1 MGFFLSCFVTKFFYL
16 YLTIGVVVGFGFG
29 LIYVPA
35 IVSVGYYFDKKRS
48 LAIGIAVCGS
58 GLGTFI
64 LSPLN
69 RILFE
74 SYGCQGAFLIKAGL
88 CLNLC
93 VCGCL
98 MRPVPVEPS
107 EIYKR
112 NKLNMKEQQQQ
123 TQKLIN
129 NVSSA
134 SHDNLSRP
142 QIMISDEKN
151 KIVLSQN
158 GLNKSQP
165 NNLDRKLTSLTR
177 NHSSRVQSPP
187 IQSNDP
193 AEFAK
198 SMPMLLEKKNL
209 TLDNLNLDAANS
221 NEINNAI
228 LQLSKSTNSAL
239 DILAHVKSL
248 QNIPLTCFDTNSLKE
263 IERELKSNGEYIDC
277 VDQSEKSKLKIFK
290 EKLNET
296 IDFSLFKS
304 ILFLFFVISN
314 FLTSLG
320 FNVPYIYIVD
330 QATLLNIKP
339 ELADLLL
346 STIGISNSIG
356 RLILG
361 FLGDLKGMNRIYLYS
376 TVLSICGLATIIE
389 PFCKNFI
396 SLFIY
401 SIIFGLSS
409 GMLFYLIF
417 LIKIL
422 NFILLCISTKNKV
435 VMYH

>member
-1 MGFFLSCFVTKFFYL
+1 
-16 YLTIGVVVGFGFG
+16 LTIGVIVGFGFG

-74 SYGCQGAFLIKAGL
+74 SYGCQGAFLIKAAL

-123 TQKLIN
+123 QVKIIN
-129 NVSSA
+129 NFSSA
-134 SHDNLSRP
+134 SHDNLCRP
-142 QIMISDEKN
+142 QILISDEIN
-151 KIVLSQN
+151 DKIIVSQN

-165 NNLDRKLTSLTR
+165 INFDRKLASLTR
-177 NHSSRVQSPP
+177 NHSSRVPSPQ

-193 AEFAK
+193 TEFAK

-209 TLDNLNLDAANS
+209 TVDNLNLETANS
-221 NEINNAI
+221 AEINNAI

-277 VDQSEKSKLKIFK
+277 VDHSDKSKLTIIK

-304 ILFLFFVISN
+304 ILFLFFVVSN

-361 FLGDLKGMNRIYLYS
+361 FLGDLEGMNRIYLYS

-389 PFCKNFI
+389 PFCKNFV

-401 SIIFGLSS
+401 SITFGLSS
-409 GMLFYLIF
+409 GMFSYD
-417 LIKIL
+417 
-422 NFILLCISTKNKV
+422 
-435 VMYH
+435 

>member
-1 MGFFLSCFVTKFFYL
+1 LTNKFGCRLTTIIGSFIAFLGFFLSCFVTKFFYL
-16 YLTIGVVVGFGFG
+16 YLTIGVIVGFGFG

-74 SYGCQGAFLIKAGL
+74 SYGCQGAFLIKAAL

-123 TQKLIN
+123 QQQIKN
-129 NVSSA
+129 NLSSA
-134 SHDNLSRP
+134 SFDLSRP
-142 QIMISDEKN
+142 QILVSDEKN
-151 KIVLSQN
+151 RIVLSQN

-165 NNLDRKLTSLTR
+165 INLDKNLANLTR
-177 NHSSRVQSPP
+177 NHSARVPSPP
-187 IQSNDP
+187 TVIQSNDP

-209 TLDNLNLDAANS
+209 TLDSLNLEAANN

-277 VDQSEKSKLKIFK
+277 VDHSGKSKLKIIK

-304 ILFLFFVISN
+304 ILFLFFVVSN

-330 QATLLNIKP
+330 QATLLKIKP

-409 GMLFYLIF
+409 GIF
-417 LIKIL
+417 SFL
-422 NFILLCISTKNKV
+422 
-435 VMYH
+435 